1 MYMFLYIYIY
11 VCIHTHTVSF
21 FVVSLRVSKIRL
33 THFQSAE
40 LEADVQCIF
49 EAPNWAGH
57 ERSSVFSGADCDD
70 PEEPWGNWDRCSK
83 SPEAFT
89 IICTALRE
97 LPASGEKER
106 RTMHDTPAH
115 GRMEET
121 REGKECKV

>member
-1 MYMFLYIYIY
+1 MLFSNFIYIYIY
-11 VCIHTHTVSF
+11 VVCIHTHTVSF
-21 FVVSLRVSKIRL
+21 FVVSLRVSEIRL

-106 RTMHDTPAH
+106 RTA
-115 GRMEET
+115 
-121 REGKECKV
+121 